1 MKMRLLSFFLR
12 LFSYKTRGPRPR
24 HTIAMGIRKT
34 LSILVLLATVCAFTA
49 SAAAQNV
56 HVRFAAMV
64 GSKPFR
70 CGMPYAH
77 FGRGDATVTAQYF
90 RFYVSNV
97 KLLTSSGK
105 RVPLALQQDGVWQR
119 RDVALLGFED
129 EGTKCADGSPLKHT
143 EITGTAPDGRYMGI
157 EFTIGVPEDLDHA
170 DATIAQ
176 SPLNLSDMFW
186 SWQDGYKFFRFDARV
201 RGADGKDGSYIFHLG
216 STGCTLM
223 NRAATCSSQN
233 RPTIVLANFDPA
245 KNVVATDLAALF
257 ANADLAALAS
267 AGGCMSGAGDACQPV
282 MRDLGVTFRGDAPAT
297 QRLFSTQ

>member
-1 MKMRLLSFFLR
+1 
-12 LFSYKTRGPRPR
+12 
-24 HTIAMGIRKT
+24 MGIRKT
-34 LSILVLLATVCAFTA
+34 LPIFVLLMTICAA
-49 SAAAQNV
+49 ARPAAAQNV
-56 HVRFAAMV
+56 HVRFTAMV

-70 CGMPYAH
+70 CGTPYAH

-97 KLLTSSGK
+97 KLLTVFGK

-143 EITGTAPDGRYMGI
+143 EIAGAAPDGRYTGI

-201 RGADGKDGSYIFHLG
+201 RGADGKGGSYIFHLG
-216 STGCTLM
+216 STACAMM
-223 NRAATCSSQN
+223 NRAATCSSPN
-233 RPTIVLANFDPA
+233 RPTIVLAKFDPT
-245 KNVVATDLAALF
+245 KNVVVADLASLF

-267 AGGCMSGAGDACQPV
+267 AGGCMSAAGDACQPV
-282 MRDLGVTFRGDAPAT
+282 MRDLGVAFRGDAAAA
-297 QRLFSTQ
+297 QRLFSAQ